1 MAVLFDTLRASQEL
15 REAGFEPD
23 KADAMVTAFAGA
35 MFGNVA
41 TKDDVI
47 AVKDDL
53 AVLKGDLIAL
63 EEKIEQRITLRLY
76 TVAGAVAAFLTAVMA
91 IATAILL
98 AAG

>member
-15 REAGFEPD
+15 REAGFEARQ
-23 KADAMVTAFAGA
+23 ADAMVSAFAGA

-47 AVKDDL
+47 ALRDDL
-53 AVLKGDLIAL
+53 TALKSDLVAL
-63 EEKIEQRITLRLY
+63 EERIEHRLTLRFGAM
-76 TVAGAVAAFLTAVMA
+76 VAGAVAIMLAALSIV
-91 IATAILL
+91 TAILL

>member
-1 MAVLFDTLRASQEL
+1 MAVMFDTLRASQEL
-15 REAGFEPD
+15 REAGFEARQ
-23 KADAMVTAFAGA
+23 ADAMVSAFAGA

-41 TKDDVI
+41 TKDDVT
-47 AVKDDL
+47 ALKDDL
-53 AVLKGDLIAL
+53 GALKDDLIAL
-63 EEKIEQRITLRLY
+63 EERIEQRMTLRLY